1 MSASTDF
8 ASHVQSGVAARRHP
22 RARFASTVHLR
33 LPGGRLVEARTQDI
47 SLGGLQLVVPGSIA
61 PGTPCDVRL
70 LVPAIPFGVRTVTAQ
85 VEVVSLVFSG
95 KAGGF
100 VIGLRFTSIPEA
112 STAALQAYLQERS
125 AHKAFGGGS
134 GAAVRPPAPALQPA
148 QPAAEP
154 PSGVETGSGDES
166 VNETSHDSGPG
177 TAPAAQAA
185 A

>member
-1 MSASTDF
+1 MSPSTDF
-8 ASHVQSGVAARRHP
+8 ASHVQSGMAARRHP

-61 PGTPCDVRL
+61 PGTVCDVRL
-70 LVPAIPFGVRTVTAQ
+70 LIPAIPFGVRTVTAQ

-95 KAGGF
+95 KASGF
-100 VIGLRFTSIPEA
+100 LIGLRFTSIPEA

-125 AHKAFGGGS
+125 APKSFNGGAI
-134 GAAVRPPAPALQPA
+134 GAIQTPAPAQQPV
-148 QPAAEP
+148 PCAAGGL
-154 PSGVETGSGDES
+154 SGPVSVAETGTT
-166 VNETSHDSGPG
+166 NETGIEPE
-177 TAPAAQAA
+177 PEVQAA